1 MDHSD
6 NSVQDPES
14 KLIDLAK
21 QGDGKA
27 FGELVKQF
35 EDTVYSFAFK
45 VCRDHEKAVETAQ
58 DTFVNVYLKLNQ
70 FDGKSKFSTWLYSIV
85 ANNCLMKR
93 RKTKLEESSV
103 SIDESSDI
111 RVDDLASYIVPWD
124 PDPAETLLTNELK
137 NVLDEAIKKLPMEYR
152 VVFVM
157 RDVEQMAG
165 EEVAEVLGLSLPAMK
180 SRLRRARLFLRNEL
194 RPYMEVKP

>member
-111 RVDDLASYIVPWD
+111 RVDDLVSYIVPWD